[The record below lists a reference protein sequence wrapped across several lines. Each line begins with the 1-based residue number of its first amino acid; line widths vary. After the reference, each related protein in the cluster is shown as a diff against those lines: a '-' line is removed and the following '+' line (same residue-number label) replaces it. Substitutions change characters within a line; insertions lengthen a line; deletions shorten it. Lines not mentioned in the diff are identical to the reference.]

1 MTLVRI
7 MVVAASDVV
16 PCSKAEVSASVLHVE
31 YYAQCAG
38 VHAVRKMV
46 HRKCVSRLYID
57 IY

>member
-7 MVVAASDVV
+7 MVVAASDIVS
-16 PCSKAEVSASVLHVE
+16 CSKAEVSASVLHVE
-31 YYAQCAG
+31 YYAQGAI
-38 VHAVRKMV
+38 VHAVRKID